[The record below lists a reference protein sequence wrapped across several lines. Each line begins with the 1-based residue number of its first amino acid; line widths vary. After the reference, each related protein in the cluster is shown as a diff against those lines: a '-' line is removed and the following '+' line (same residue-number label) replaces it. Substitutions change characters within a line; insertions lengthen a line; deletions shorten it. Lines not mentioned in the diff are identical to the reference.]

1 MKKWLVSAIALIFAL
16 TGAVHAQDITG
27 NWQGT
32 LQAGS
37 SLRIVFRVTK
47 DAEGFTSTMH
57 SIDQGGQAI
66 ATTITVQGS
75 NVKISI
81 PAIAGGYEGRLSA
94 DGNSMEGNWS
104 QGPGKLPLNL
114 VKATRETAWA
124 IPEPAAPPKPMAAD
138 ANPAFEVATIK
149 PGQPGAQGYGFLI
162 KGRQFF
168 TINTSLS
175 DLISFAYGVHARQI
189 SGGPSWSENDKY
201 DIVGQ
206 PEGDG
211 QPNERQ
217 WKIMVQKLLAD
228 RFRLAF
234 HNEKRELP
242 VYAIVVGKGGPKLTK
257 SQGDPNGLPGIF
269 FKGLGVMPAI
279 NANMGDLGRVL
290 QGTVLDRPVIDQ
302 TGITGRYDF
311 TLTWTPD
318 EFQFPGIQRPPTP
331 TGNPG
336 AAPNLFTAIQE
347 QLGLRL
353 ETTRAPADVIVIDRV
368 EKPTDN

>member
-1 MKKWLVSAIALIFAL
+1 MKKWLMSVTLFIVMLV
-16 TGAVHAQDITG
+16 GAVTAQDITG

-32 LQAGS
+32 LQAGA
-37 SLRIVFRVTK
+37 SLRIVFRITK
-47 DAEGFTSTMH
+47 DGDGLKSTMH
-57 SIDQGGQAI
+57 SIDQGGQGI
-66 ATTITVQGS
+66 ASTITVQGP

-94 DGNSMEGNWS
+94 DGTSMEGTWS

-114 VKATRETAWA
+114 VRATKETAWA
-124 IPEPAAPPKPMAAD
+124 VPEPPAPPKPMAAD

-149 PGQPGAQGYGFLI
+149 PAQPGAQGYGFLI

-175 DLISFAYGVHARQI
+175 DLIAFAYGVHARQI
-189 SGGPSWSENDKY
+189 LGAPSWSENEKY
-201 DIVGQ
+201 DLMGQ
-206 PEGDG
+206 PDGAG

-217 WKIMVQKLLAD
+217 WKGMLEKLLAE
-228 RFRLAF
+228 RFKLAF
-234 HNEKRELP
+234 HREKRELP
-242 VYAIVVGKGGPKLTK
+242 VYAITVGKGGPKLTK

-269 FKGLGVMPAI
+269 FQRLGVMPAI
-279 NANMGDLGRVL
+279 NANLGDLARVL
-290 QGTVLDRPVIDQ
+290 QGTVLDRPVVDQ
-302 TGITGRYDF
+302 TGVTGRYDF

-318 EFQFPGIQRPPTP
+318 EFQFPGITRPA
-331 TGNPG
+331 G
-336 AAPNLFTAIQE
+336 ADVPATAPNLFTAIQE

-353 ETTRAPADVIVIDRV
+353 ETTRAPAEVLVIDRA